1 MVVIILKRCDNVSLI
16 SCLVYE
22 YLNNVGV
29 TLVVMYNDETLIESN
44 QDSNENVQR
53 MLMSK
58 D

>member
-1 MVVIILKRCDNVSLI
+1 MKRCDNVSLI
-16 SCLVYE
+16 SGLVYE
-22 YLNNVGV
+22 YLNNFGV
-29 TLVVMYNDETLIESN
+29 TLVVIYNDETFIESN